1 MYTKYE
7 GLSDGSFVCGKGFAL
22 ILGKKER
29 GFRGVKVAKTS
40 EFVVDAS
47 EDAVRR
53 R

>member
-7 GLSDGSFVCGKGFAL
+7 GLSDGSFVCGKGFTL

-29 GFRGVKVAKTS
+29 GFRGVKEAKTS
-40 EFVVDAS
+40 EFVDAS